1 MAANFVPLNTFKS
14 VLTTLTGVDEDIV
27 YTTPD
32 GVSTIALSIQVTN
45 RGTEREDIL
54 MKIDS
59 NRQIPEPQ
67 LDIINNPGGF
77 VSASFLIEENQEF
90 IETEA
95 TAYVEFLNNQR
106 DIPLDFTSSIYKGY
120 IRTAIDEVQTDIVLG
135 GTVRTNRAALSYYD
149 KNGDILIP
157 DDYYEYTYT
166 AIDYASTMI
175 GQILINE
182 SITGSSEITQI
193 YQNDVTQSILPSYT
207 AESGSIVTTENLLNV
222 IVQTIENP
230 VRVPQRPLELVNN
243 VEILPNDSFS
253 PVVSG
258 KLVLEEGF
266 SLIMSGSTN
275 LTTVLSILESA
286 NE

>member
-1 MAANFVPLNTFKS
+1 MAANFVPLNSFKS
-14 VLTTLTGVDEDIV
+14 VLTSLTGVDEDIV

-45 RGTEREDIL
+45 RGTEREPIL

-59 NRQIPEPQ
+59 NREIPEPQ
-67 LDIINNPGGF
+67 LDSINNPGGF
-77 VSASFLIEENQEF
+77 VTASFLIEENQEF

-106 DIPLDFTSSIYKGY
+106 DVPLDFTSSIYEGY
-120 IRTAIDEVQTDIVLG
+120 IRRAIDEVQTDIVSG
-135 GTVRTNRAALSYYD
+135 GTIRTNRAALSYYD

-166 AIDYASTMI
+166 AIDYASTMLD
-175 GQILINE
+175 QILINE
-182 SITGSSEITQI
+182 SITGSSDISQI
-193 YQNDVTQSILPSYT
+193 YQNDVTQSILPSKT

-230 VRVPQRPLELVNN
+230 VRVPQPPLELVNN